1 MRIGTIKVPKGCDT
15 IHVEMKEF
23 GKLTFIYESSE
34 KEFLCEE
41 TGEMEEKA
49 GMGDFAILWV
59 KNGRDSA
66 VVANVVRYG
75 QNGEVF
81 GSDGWTYEKAIKFRN
96 YEQFLKVRGKYGE
109 DEP

>member
-23 GKLTFIYESSE
+23 GVLTFIYESSE
-34 KEFLCEE
+34 KEFLCKE

-49 GMGDFAILWV
+49 GMGDFAILWM
-59 KNGRDSA
+59 KDGRDSA
-66 VVANVVRYG
+66 VVANVVRYTE
-75 QNGEVF
+75 NSVL
-81 GSDGWTYEKAIKFRN
+81 GSDGWTYDKAIKFRN
-96 YEQFLKVRGKYGE
+96 YEQFLKVRGQYGE

>member
-41 TGEMEEKA
+41 TGVMEEKA
-49 GMGDFAILWV
+49 GMGDFAILWM
-59 KNGRDSA
+59 KDGRESA
-66 VVANVVRYG
+66 VVANVVRYME
-75 QNGEVF
+75 NGVL
-81 GSDGWTYEKAIKFRN
+81 GSDGCTYDMAIKFRN
-96 YEQFLKVRGKYGE
+96 YEQYLKLKGQYGE